1 MKVSLASYCLKCSC
15 SIIGDR
21 SITSGRS
28 SRAFVGMYIPE
39 AFLGGIVRSLV
50 DQLLPRQCL
59 ASHKGQHAARGRV
72 QPIDL
77 SPYDIFGHALNA
89 IVESPAVVSIE
100 IAFPF

>member
-50 DQLLPRQCL
+50 DHLRPRQWL
-59 ASHKGQHAARGRV
+59 AAHKGQHAAWGRV
-72 QPIDL
+72 QPSDSSL
-77 SPYDIFGHALNA
+77 DDIFAPALTA
-89 IVESPAVVSIE
+89 VTASPAVVVIE
-100 IAFPF
+100 TA

>member
-50 DQLLPRQCL
+50 DQLRPRQWL
-59 ASHKGQHAARGRV
+59 ASHKRHHAACGRV

-77 SPYDIFGHALNA
+77 WLVDIFGDALNT
-89 IVESPAVVSIE
+89 IVQRPAVVGIE